1 MGGSESTHGHFPWQV
16 SLEYNGKHTC
26 GGALIDSNHVLT
38 AAHCVD
44 TLRDKRNKLKVTLG
58 DHNKREVKDAEQ
70 TLRLSSVTTH
80 KNWNMTA
87 MQDDIA
93 ILKLSESVTLS
104 SYISPICLPYGGMK
118 PDVGTECMLSGWGKT
133 SARSNTAPVL
143 QETKAFIVSNEKCG
157 EGWKD
162 KTRIPITD
170 DMICSSGHSS
180 DASLST
186 SGGCQGDSGG
196 PLSCKVGNTWK
207 LFGIVS
213 WGHMYCETNFYTVYT
228 RVTSY
233 LHWIQPKTG

>member
-157 EGWKD
+157 ERYKHKKSG
-162 KTRIPITD
+162 RIPITD
-170 DMICSSGHSS
+170 DMICSPI
-180 DASLST
+180 LVRE
-186 SGGCQGDSGG
+186 GG
-196 PLSCKVGNTWK
+196 LIYGN
-207 LFGIVS
+207 
-213 WGHMYCETNFYTVYT
+213 ETENEI
-228 RVTSY
+228 
-233 LHWIQPKTG
+233 WI